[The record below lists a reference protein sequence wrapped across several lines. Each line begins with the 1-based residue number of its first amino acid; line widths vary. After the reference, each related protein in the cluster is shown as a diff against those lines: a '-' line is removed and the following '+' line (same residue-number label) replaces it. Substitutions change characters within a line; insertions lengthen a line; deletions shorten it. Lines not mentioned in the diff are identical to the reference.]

1 MGDASEVHLSDA
13 NRKILE
19 ILLAAS
25 GPMRPDTIASLVKL
39 PRERGDTY
47 IGRLVYSGQVIRI
60 ARGEYIHAQRSDLLA
75 KR

>member
-13 NRKILE
+13 NKKILE
-19 ILLAAS
+19 ILPAAS

-39 PRERGDTY
+39 PRERVDTY

-60 ARGEYIHAQRSDLLA
+60 ARGEYVHAQRSDLLP
-75 KR
+75 KK